1 MRAVKRLA
9 LGCAVLAFAAVA
21 FSGVASAQVKENAL
35 APDMQST
42 NVPYLAWN
50 GEQILLTKC
59 ADVIAPDS
67 GQSAD
72 FIVEDWSGD
81 STLSVNKPS
90 LEPGTVRFYTTDDGD
105 HCVSADFAS
114 LKPGLAIIKLVV
126 SDSTGPLL
134 KHQFLAGWM
143 TLQKPSLTISSTDF
157 TAGGKNGLLDA
168 YVKGTLPMGQD
179 FTDLGLPSSLTMPDD
194 WASLAGALATSN
206 DPDINDA
213 GASTLWDIHDDQA
226 KSTGHVPNS
235 AVCGP
240 PPSLTGIDAVDNCFG
255 GDGAD
260 GAYSTIYGPTDPE
273 LFVGGPHTGGAFDD
287 TNTVGPFDP
296 LRQDQTLLSD
306 GKVDSGDAPMPAAR
320 LDFAIAQNSGSPT
333 DISGV
338 GSLEAQSKDVSYSR
352 DGTGA
357 DTKNNLYA
365 PFYWSYIPATAVESN
380 VGNGTE
386 QAVSGID
393 GPAGGNNFVG
403 FLVNGEY
410 HFWDVA
416 WNLGFNTGG
425 DTNCLH
431 RTDQDPSMRQLPSG
445 DFKDVVYT
453 DEHGEAQM
461 QYDPGTGAF
470 FDNLA
475 GIKNDNGGCDLQ
487 GIDVIGTADIT
498 ATARY
503 PYQPVTA
510 RDQASDPVS
519 VKVHSLF
526 DKSLSYVPKGAGSA
540 NNNARIVIAHAQDIT
555 GAPEVGEVVCFA
567 HDSNAENQFIFV
579 GTVHLPPTFTNTL
592 TINDTPT
599 ADPTGSKGFDC
610 ALTDANGN
618 AAVEVFNSNG
628 TMVNEI
634 AYFYNQQILRD
645 IHVDFGTAGSSS
657 GTPGGPATVSSPSQ
671 TTGTAAPTASQLNN
685 IAAVGT
691 ASKVNKAKLPAL
703 HKKTKRQFKLV
714 AARYIHPTKGARYL
728 VVRVNGPA
736 GKTAKIQIRLLGK
749 NRHLLRTVT
758 RTVPTNY
765 TVQLRNLH
773 LTSKVAHL
781 KVRLS

>member
-9 LGCAVLAFAAVA
+9 LGCAVLAFAGVA
-21 FSGVASAQVKENAL
+21 FTGIASAQVKENPL
-35 APDMQST
+35 APDMQAT

-50 GEQILLTKC
+50 GEQVLLTKC
-59 ADVIAPDS
+59 NDVIAPDS
-67 GQSAD
+67 GQTAD

-105 HCVSADFAS
+105 NCVSADFTS
-114 LKPGLAIIKLVV
+114 NKPGLAMIKLVV

-143 TLQKPSLTISSTDF
+143 SLQTPSLTVSSTDF
-157 TAGGKNGLLDA
+157 TAGGSNGLLDA
-168 YVKGTLPMGQD
+168 TVKGTLPMGQD
-179 FTDLGLPSSLTMPDD
+179 FSDTGLPATLTMPDD
-194 WASLAGALATSN
+194 WAALAGALATSN

-226 KSTGHVPNS
+226 PTVGHVANS
-235 AVCGP
+235 AICGP
-240 PPSLTGIDAVDNCFG
+240 PASTTGIDAVDNCFG
-255 GDGAD
+255 GDGNA
-260 GAYSTIYGPTDPE
+260 GAFSSIYGPTDPE
-273 LFVGGPHTGGAFDD
+273 GNGLDD
-287 TNTVGPFDP
+287 TDTVGPFDP

-352 DGTGA
+352 DGTGN
-357 DTKNNLYA
+357 DTQNNLYA
-365 PFYWSYIPATAVESN
+365 PFYRAYIPATAVESN
-380 VGNGTE
+380 VGNGSA

-393 GPAGGNNFVG
+393 GPASGNNFVG
-403 FLVNGEY
+403 FLVNGQY
-410 HFWDVA
+410 HFWDIA

-453 DEHGEAQM
+453 DEHGEAQI

-470 FDNLA
+470 FDNLP

-487 GIDVIGTADIT
+487 GIDVIGTSDIT

-510 RDQASDPVS
+510 RDQASNTVS

-526 DKSLSYVPKGAGSA
+526 DKSLAYVPKGAGSA

-555 GAPEVGEVVCFA
+555 GAPEVGEIVCFA
-567 HDSNAENQFIFV
+567 HDFNAENQFIFT
-579 GTVHLPPTFTNTL
+579 GTVHLPPDFTKTL
-592 TINDTPT
+592 TINDTPV

-610 ALTDANGN
+610 ALTDSNGN
-618 AAVEVFNSNG
+618 AAVEVLNSNG

-634 AYFYNQQILRD
+634 AFFYNQKIYRD
-645 IHVDFGTAGSSS
+645 IHVDFATAGSSS
-657 GTPGGPATVSSPSQ
+657 GTPGGPASSSSPSQ
-671 TTGTAAPTASQLNN
+671 TNGTAAPTAAQLNN
-685 IAAVGT
+685 LAAVSATG
-691 ASKVNKAKLPAL
+691 KVSKAKVPAL
-703 HKKTKRQFKLV
+703 HKKAKRTFKLV

-736 GKTAKIQIRLLGK
+736 GKTAKIQIRLLAK

-758 RTVPTNY
+758 RSVPTNF
-765 TVQLRNLH
+765 TVQMRNLH
-773 LTSKVAHL
+773 LTKAVAHVR
-781 KVRLS
+781 VRLS